1 MTSLAVARRFAAG
14 ASAPRGGRLSAMSLD
29 VPDAARDADLLAPDV
44 PIQAQL
50 YRQLRAEILDGI
62 WVGRDDFP
70 GEREL
75 AERFG
80 VSVITSRAALDR
92 LARDELVVRSR
103 GRRTR
108 ADYIPE
114 RAAPRVAPRV
124 FPPVGSHAPFTYE
137 VVRAGVSTAPA
148 EACWAY
154 GLEPGAELWQAIRI
168 ALLDGR
174 PFGVFQNVQPP
185 AIGLAHRE
193 EDLRTKPMVSIL
205 RAEDRPIATV
215 ARTVQATTAPPDAA
229 RHLGLDLHAPI
240 LLIVLRASG
249 ADGRLLEWTRL
260 YTRPDEP
267 LAEEVLD
274 LTTGRWSTA
283 EP

>member
-1 MTSLAVARRFAAG
+1 MPDDARGSAV
-14 ASAPRGGRLSAMSLD
+14 
-29 VPDAARDADLLAPDV
+29 DADLLAPDV
-44 PIQAQL
+44 PIHAQL

-62 WVGRDDFP
+62 WVDRDDFP

-108 ADYIPE
+108 SAYRPV
-114 RAAPRVAPRV
+114 RPAPRRAPRV
-124 FPPVGSHAPFTYE
+124 FPPVGTEAPFTYE
-137 VVRAGVSTAPA
+137 VVRSGVSAAPA

-174 PFGVFQNVQPP
+174 PFGVFQNVQRPE
-185 AIGLAHRE
+185 IGLTHSAD
-193 EDLRTKPMVSIL
+193 DLRTKPMVSIL
-205 RAEDRPIATV
+205 REEDRPIATV

-249 ADGRLLEWTRL
+249 ADGQLLEWTRL
-260 YTRPDEP
+260 YMRPDEP
-267 LAEEVLD
+267 LAEEVVD
-274 LTTGRWSTA
+274 LNSGRWSTA
-283 EP
+283 DP